1 LATIL
6 DAHCRKGR
14 WIDML
19 QDFILKILHKPR
31 LKHMNIDVLNRN
43 PVGPPTNDDDFSEEI
58 QDIGGI
64 QTNTLGAKD
73 DILFV

>member
-1 LATIL
+1 
-6 DAHCRKGR
+6 
-14 WIDML
+14 
-19 QDFILKILHKPR
+19 
-31 LKHMNIDVLNRN
+31 MNIDVLNRN

-73 DILFV
+73 DILFVQTNKRLKWFGFKR